1 MPSVAISL
9 ENVINDVSLKRYSI
23 FFRRVGEFP
32 STNVRQC
39 GIHLPGKVVLYRFL
53 VKVIMKSLEIFIM
66 EMTLHSFIK
75 ISTLASESGSLFF
88 WTEDPFFL
96 PVVINMSLLSA

>member
-1 MPSVAISL
+1 MLGGVVFTCQ
-9 ENVINDVSLKRYSI
+9 E
-23 FFRRVGEFP
+23 
-32 STNVRQC
+32 
-39 GIHLPGKVVLYRFL
+39 KVVLYKSL
-53 VKVIMKSLEIFIM
+53 VKVIVKSLDIFIM

-75 ISTLASESGSLFF
+75 ISTLASESGRLFF